1 MAYQVEYDGYHG
13 YVRNRAYADIYCHGV
28 AGRLPK
34 PFHLAALID
43 TGADYL
49 ELPNS
54 VAQQLGL
61 NLSVYPTNLV
71 LTAGG
76 YIPVAVVPNFGVE
89 IEGKLISV
97 TTHFI
102 ALSTALVGLS
112 VIIAAVDIGLDVSR
126 WLYKK

>member
-1 MAYQVEYDGYHG
+1 MAYQVDYDGYNG
-13 YVRNRAYADIYCHGV
+13 YVRNRAYADIYCHGLG
-28 AGRLPK
+28 GRVPN
-34 PFHLAALID
+34 PFHLAGLID

-61 NLSVYPTNLV
+61 NLSLYSTNLV

-76 YIPVAVVPNFGVE
+76 YIPVAIVPNFGVE
-89 IEGKLISV
+89 IEGKLVTV
-97 TTHFI
+97 TTHFM

-112 VIIAAVDIGLDVSR
+112 VIIAAVDIGLDPNR